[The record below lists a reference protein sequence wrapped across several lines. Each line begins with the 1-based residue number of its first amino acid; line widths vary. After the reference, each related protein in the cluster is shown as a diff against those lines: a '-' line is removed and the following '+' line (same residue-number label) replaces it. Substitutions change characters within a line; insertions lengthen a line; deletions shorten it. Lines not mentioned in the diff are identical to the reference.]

1 MKLNK
6 ISIISL
12 VAVLFLIAGA
22 TAVSAQGK
30 VRYIDSQRV
39 LEEYP
44 AAQEVQKKIRDLEN
58 AYKQEYSKLEQEA
71 QQLYDEIQNQSLL
84 LSPEKKAEKEGM
96 LQQKMGD
103 LQRYQVEK
111 LGPQGEFFK
120 KSQDLQ
126 KPLYENI
133 NQVIK
138 KVAEDEGYDY
148 ILDSVGGVVLFAKPM
163 FDITNVILE
172 ELNKSQ

>member
-12 VAVLFLIAGA
+12 VAVLFLMVGA

-58 AYKQEYSKLEQEA
+58 AYKQEYSKLEADA
-71 QQLYDEIQNQSLL
+71 QTLYDEIQNQSLL
-84 LSPEKKAEKEGM
+84 LSPEKKAEKEG
-96 LQQKMGD
+96 LFQQKMAD

-111 LGPQGEFFK
+111 LGPQGR
-120 KSQDLQ
+120 
-126 KPLYENI
+126 
-133 NQVIK
+133 
-138 KVAEDEGYDY
+138 
-148 ILDSVGGVVLFAKPM
+148 IL
-163 FDITNVILE
+163 
-172 ELNKSQ
+172 